1 MQSSIDLRQLADS
14 RWEWTLYTTADGAKI
29 LGVMFTVG
37 PYKIDIER
45 FFALPEQRR
54 PDDPG
59 DIAAR
64 IRREYPNTSY
74 VEIPRA
80 EIRKHSRSAG
90 TTDGAPGLNPRART
104 AFADKVQAIIGPSL
118 SRRGFT
124 FDQVLELDEG
134 GRTGFAAFFHNTVC
148 KVQVYWS
155 ARAQEL
161 NCMIAAQ
168 DAPNVHGLYDTSA
181 QWHYLNDY
189 AARPDIP
196 LEQLVEHV
204 RSGEAHFKNHDAWL
218 PWLATRIDE
227 YYESAVAGIQGQL
240 KLESGDHERQ

>member
-1 MQSSIDLRQLADS
+1 MQISIDLRQLADS
-14 RWEWTLYTTADGAKI
+14 PWDWTLYTTADGAKI

-45 FFALPEQRR
+45 FFALPERRR

-59 DIAAR
+59 DIAAH

-74 VEIPRA
+74 VEIPKGDV
-80 EIRKHSRSAG
+80 RKHSRSAG
-90 TTDGAPGLNPRART
+90 TTNEAPGLNAAART
-104 AFADKVQAIIGPSL
+104 AFADKVQEIVGPSL

-124 FDQVLELDEG
+124 FDQVAEVDEG
-134 GRTGFAAFFHNTVC
+134 GRAGFAAFFQNTVY

-155 ARAQEL
+155 GRAREL
-161 NCMIAAQ
+161 NCMIAAH
-168 DAPNVHGLYDTSA
+168 DAPYVHGLYDASA

-204 RSGEAHFKNHDAWL
+204 RSDEAHFKNDDAWL
-218 PWLATRIDE
+218 AWLATRIDE
-227 YYESAVAGIQGQL
+227 YYESAVAGIRGEMD
-240 KLESGDHERQ
+240 LEGRDHERH